1 MIKKVEVQMEE
12 KRLKFYDDIFPNK
25 KKKKRRIFAENNE
38 LVTKTIKLLK
48 QNKKSLHNLDD
59 SFLRT
64 MVHGIIR
71 FTDWL
76 LSNYYEIQWNVD
88 GDLNF
93 SFFDEEIVDDIEFN
107 KTIRLCLKKVI
118 REIEKLKKH
127 PKYGQKY
134 RDVLYYQF
142 ISMRSKTIAEVQRE
156 LGIRNSQFYR
166 LTDEAMSHLVLNL
179 WDYYFFN
186 KNERVK
192 SMLKLKEIITY

>member
-1 MIKKVEVQMEE
+1 MEE
-12 KRLKFYDDIFPNK
+12 KRLMFYDDIFPNT
-25 KKKKRRIFAENNE
+25 KKKKRRIIKENKE

-48 QNKKSLHNLDD
+48 QNKKSLHHLDD

-107 KTIRLCLKKVI
+107 KIIRLCLKKVI
-118 REIEKLKKH
+118 REVENLKRY
-127 PKYGQKY
+127 PKTGEKY

-142 ISMRSKTIAEVQRE
+142 ISMRNKTIAEVQRE
-156 LGIRNSQFYR
+156 LGICNSQFYR
-166 LTDEAMSHLVLNL
+166 LTDKAMSYLVLNL

>member
-1 MIKKVEVQMEE
+1 MEE
-12 KRLKFYDDIFPNK
+12 KRLKFYDDIFKPNT
-25 KKKKRRIFAENNE
+25 KKKKRRIITENKE

-48 QNKKSLHNLDD
+48 QNKKSLHHLEDR
-59 SFLRT
+59 FLRT
-64 MVHGIIR
+64 MVYGMIR

-76 LSNYYEIQWNVD
+76 LSNYYVIQWNVY
-88 GDLNF
+88 GDYDF
-93 SFFDEEIVDDIEFN
+93 SFFDEEIVDYKEFN

-118 REIEKLKKH
+118 REVEKLKTY
-127 PKYGQKY
+127 PKRGEKY

-142 ISMRSKTIAEVQRE
+142 ISMREKTIAEIQNE
-156 LGIRNSQFYR
+156 LGICNSQFYR

>member
-1 MIKKVEVQMEE
+1 MEE
-12 KRLKFYDDIFPNK
+12 KRLKFYDDIFPNTK
-25 KKKKRRIFAENNE
+25 KHKRRIIAENKE

-64 MVHGIIR
+64 MVHGMIR

-88 GDLNF
+88 GDFNF
-93 SFFDEEIVDDIEFN
+93 SFFDDEIVDYKEFN

-118 REIEKLKKH
+118 REVENLKRY
-127 PKYGQKY
+127 PKSGEKY

-142 ISMRSKTIAEVQRE
+142 ISMRNKTIDEVQGE
-156 LGIRNSQFYR
+156 LGICNSQFYR
-166 LTDEAMSHLVLNL
+166 LTDKAMSHLVLNL

>member
-1 MIKKVEVQMEE
+1 MEE
-12 KRLKFYDDIFPNK
+12 NRLKFYDDIFKPYTK
-25 KKKKRRIFAENNE
+25 KYKRKIIAENNE
-38 LVTKTIKLLK
+38 LITKTIKLLM
-48 QNKKSLHNLDD
+48 QNKKSLHHLDD
-59 SFLRT
+59 SLLRT
-64 MVHGIIR
+64 MVYGIIR

-93 SFFDEEIVDDIEFN
+93 SFFDDEIVDYKEFN

-118 REIEKLKKH
+118 REIEKLKRY

-142 ISMRSKTIAEVQRE
+142 ISMRNKTIAEVQRE
-156 LGIRNSQFYR
+156 LGICNSQFYR
-166 LTDEAMSHLVLNL
+166 LTDKAMSHLVLNL

>member
-1 MIKKVEVQMEE
+1 MEE
-12 KRLKFYDDIFPNK
+12 KGLKFYDDIFKPNT
-25 KKKKRRIFAENNE
+25 KKKKRKIITENKE
-38 LVTKTIKLLK
+38 LITKTIKLLK
-48 QNKKSLHNLDD
+48 QNKKSLHHLDD

-76 LSNYYEIQWNVD
+76 LSNYYEIQWNVE

-93 SFFDEEIVDDIEFN
+93 SFFDKEIVDYKEFN

-118 REIEKLKKH
+118 REVEKLKRY
-127 PKYGQKY
+127 PKRGEKY

-142 ISMRSKTIAEVQRE
+142 ISMRNKTIAEVQRE
-156 LGIRNSQFYR
+156 LGICNSQFYR
-166 LTDEAMSHLVLNL
+166 LTDKAMSYLVLNL

-186 KNERVK
+186 KNERVR